1 MKVKEMKVTH
11 YVNITLKLWTRL
23 SDNANTKYN
32 LYRFTVGRGLIVM
45 VIIIVITITITITI
59 IIIIVITIIAFI
71 TGSSLT

>member
-45 VIIIVITITITITI
+45 VIVIVITITITI
-59 IIIIVITIIAFI
+59 IIVITIITFI